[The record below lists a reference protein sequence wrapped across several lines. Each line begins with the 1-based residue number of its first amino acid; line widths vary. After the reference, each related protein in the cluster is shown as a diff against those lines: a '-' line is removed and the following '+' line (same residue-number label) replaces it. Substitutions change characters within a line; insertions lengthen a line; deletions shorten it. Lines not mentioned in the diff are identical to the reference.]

1 MVEAILQEI
10 FQRKDEFDTP
20 IKTLYFGGGT
30 PSILE
35 TQELAQILEAVSLI
49 SGIDSNAEITLEA
62 NPDDISPKKL
72 KEWKLI
78 GINRL
83 SIGVQSFQDEDLS
96 YLNRNHSAIEA
107 LSAVRLTQDIGID
120 NITIDFIYGIP
131 TLSDEK
137 LLENISI
144 FQSLQIPHLSAYALT
159 VEDNTPLFHLIKRNK
174 IQATDEEQI
183 SRQLLLM
190 RSEMEKLGY
199 NAYEISNFA
208 KPNFESKHNSNYWSG
223 NSYIGIGPSAHSFDG
238 KSRRWNISNNAR
250 YIQSIKNSEVYF
262 ETEKISIKEAFN
274 EYLLTQL
281 RLKSGIDLKVVETK
295 FGKSYTEYLSA
306 QLGKIDTDF
315 YNLVDSKIMLKN
327 QGWLYADGIASDLFW
342 ID

>member
-96 YLNRNHSAIEA
+96 YLNRNHSATEA
-107 LSAVRLTQDIGID
+107 LSAVRLTQNIGID